1 MWHAQPLERGCR
13 RVWQPPLPAIYRT
26 IRPLYL
32 ASRLAPRLPR
42 IYIAPFRPQF
52 TSGYQ
57 VLAGERRACK
67 FMRDAVHCFRQEVE
81 KRGWKSRERRED
93 RSRPLQRGRDTGGTK
108 KEKAFLLPCHTCCS
122 TIRKIRRI
130 PRMEIVLAIDLEE
143 DLRLVLQF
151 YVSRA
156 FLLSWNIRC
165 TRKNRASSNLLND
178 KIPRLFNTTK

>member
-1 MWHAQPLERGCR
+1 MQVYARCGALFQTRGGKEG
-13 RVWQPPLPAIYRT
+13 V
-26 IRPLYL
+26 
-32 ASRLAPRLPR
+32 
-42 IYIAPFRPQF
+42 
-52 TSGYQ
+52 
-57 VLAGERRACK
+57 
-67 FMRDAVHCFRQEVE
+67 
-81 KRGWKSRERRED
+81 ERRED
-93 RSRPLQRGRDTGGTK
+93 RSRPLQRGRDIGETK

-122 TIRKIRRI
+122 TIRKIRRT

>member
-93 RSRPLQRGRDTGGTK
+93 RSRPLQRGRDIGGTK

-130 PRMEIVLAIDLEE
+130 PRMEIVLAIDLPFGRGFTSCTAI
-143 DLRLVLQF
+143 LHFSR
-151 YVSRA
+151 VSIILEYSLHA
-156 FLLSWNIRC
+156 QKSC
-165 TRKNRASSNLLND
+165 KQ
-178 KIPRLFNTTK
+178 

>member
-81 KRGWKSRERRED
+81 KRGGSRGKGGKIDRGLSRGGGISMEPKRRKLFCFPATRVARRFVKFGGHRGW
-93 RSRPLQRGRDTGGTK
+93 RS
-108 KEKAFLLPCHTCCS
+108 
-122 TIRKIRRI
+122 
-130 PRMEIVLAIDLEE
+130 
-143 DLRLVLQF
+143 
-151 YVSRA
+151 Y
-156 FLLSWNIRC
+156 
-165 TRKNRASSNLLND
+165 
-178 KIPRLFNTTK
+178 

>member
-32 ASRLAPRLPR
+32 TSRLAPRLPR

-67 FMRDAVHCFRQEVE
+67 FMRDAVHCFRQEGGIGGE
-81 KRGWKSRERRED
+81 SRGKIDRDLSREGGGGRVSFEKHFFCFPATRVARRFV
-93 RSRPLQRGRDTGGTK
+93 K
-108 KEKAFLLPCHTCCS
+108 F
-122 TIRKIRRI
+122 IFRKWRI
-130 PRMEIVLAIDLEE
+130 PKMEAAI
-143 DLRLVLQF
+143 
-151 YVSRA
+151 Y
-156 FLLSWNIRC
+156 
-165 TRKNRASSNLLND
+165 
-178 KIPRLFNTTK
+178 